1 MEEEDKHSKANLCIS
16 FNRRFSVAEKLK
28 VIKHAE
34 ENSLH
39 AASNLY
45 GISRQAIRYRIRE
58 KEGLMKVTNKMSTI
72 TLHQG
77 KSSKTISYESEI
89 LDYVY
94 YNRALG
100 NAVTVMKLYLNYWTI
115 NEKYSLKSWSSLQK
129 WWYRFIKRH
138 FLTFRRNTHISQK
151 LPENYLDK
159 ILEFLSYNI
168 KLRRKYWFEVDA
180 IANMDET
187 PLYLNMPPS
196 TTVQKIGS
204 KRVNIKTQ
212 GQ

>member
-1 MEEEDKHSKANLCIS
+1 
-16 FNRRFSVAEKLK
+16 
-28 VIKHAE
+28 
-34 ENSLH
+34 
-39 AASNLY
+39 
-45 GISRQAIRYRIRE
+45 
-58 KEGLMKVTNKMSTI
+58 MSTT

-77 KSSKTISYESEI
+77 KSSKKISYESEI

-100 NAVTVMKLYLNYWTI
+100 NAITSNEIIFKLWSI
-115 NEKYSLKSWSSLQK
+115 DEKYREKSWSSLQK
-129 WWYRFIKRH
+129 WWYRFMKRH
-138 FLTFRRNTHISQK
+138 FLTFRRNTHNSQK

-159 ILEFLSYNI
+159 IHEFFSYNI
-168 KLRRKYWFEVDA
+168 KLRSKYWFELDA

-187 PLYLNMPPS
+187 PMYLNMPPS

-212 GQ
+212 GQENWRVTAILIILASGEKLPPLLIFKAK

>member
-1 MEEEDKHSKANLCIS
+1 MEEEDKHSKVNPWIS

-28 VIKHAE
+28 VIKYAE

-39 AASNLY
+39 AATNLY
-45 GISRQAIRYRIRE
+45 GISRQAIRYWIRE
-58 KEGLMKVTNKMSTI
+58 KEELMKVTNKMSTI

-100 NAVTVMKLYLNYWTI
+100 NAVTSNEIIFKLWSI
-115 NEKYSLKSWSSLQK
+115 NEKYREKSWSSLQK
-129 WWYRFIKRH
+129 WWYRFMKRH
-138 FLTFRRNTHISQK
+138 FLTSRRNIHISQK

-159 ILEFLSYNI
+159 IQEFLSYNI
-168 KLRRKYWFEVDA
+168 KLRSKYWFELDA
-180 IANMDET
+180 IANMDKT
-187 PLYLNMPPS
+187 PSYLNMPPS
-196 TTVQKIGS
+196 KTV
-204 KRVNIKTQ
+204 
-212 GQ
+212 